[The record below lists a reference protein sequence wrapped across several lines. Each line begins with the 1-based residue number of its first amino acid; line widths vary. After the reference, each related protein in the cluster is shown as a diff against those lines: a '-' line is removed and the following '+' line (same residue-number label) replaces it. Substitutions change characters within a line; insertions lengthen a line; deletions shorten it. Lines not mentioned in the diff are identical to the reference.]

1 MQECN
6 ESNVAGKSTG
16 NLRVVFKV
24 QEDTVPSP
32 PGLSLPDDDGGH
44 DLLPQ
49 FGLTLLDGSHD
60 LTYSGSVPSA
70 PRVPHPG
77 LTMSPAAAAG
87 NLFNLAPHPTTEMT

>member
-1 MQECN
+1 MYAFD
-6 ESNVAGKSTG
+6 S
-16 NLRVVFKV
+16 RVVFEV

-32 PGLSLPDDDGGH
+32 PGLSLPDDNGGH

-60 LTYSGSVPSA
+60 LQTSPHQFPSSSVP
-70 PRVPHPG
+70 PFP